1 MDFYPYKI
9 IHNCTVKIQ
18 AIRESIKIIPKNHP
32 ILPAPEWYSLLM
44 LVSVDQIASIKEC
57 FH

>member
-1 MDFYPYKI
+1 MDFYHYKI

-32 ILPAPEWYSLLM
+32 ILPVPEWYPLLM